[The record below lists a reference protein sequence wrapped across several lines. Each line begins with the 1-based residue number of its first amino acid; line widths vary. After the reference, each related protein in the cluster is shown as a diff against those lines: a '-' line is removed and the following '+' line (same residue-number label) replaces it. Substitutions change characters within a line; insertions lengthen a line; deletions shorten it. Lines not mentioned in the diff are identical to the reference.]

1 MISKEELQNNVQE
14 IEANIDKALKKAC
27 KSRNDLTL
35 VAVTK
40 IHPVELLKM
49 ALETGLTVLG
59 ESKVQEALNKQ
70 EEIGQSAEWHL
81 IGHLQ
86 TNKVK
91 HAVGKFSIIHSVDSL
106 KLANEIQKQCKKK
119 EIIQNILIQVN
130 ISKEDSKFGNTP
142 EETIALM
149 KEIALLPNLKIQ
161 GLMTIGLFTDDEEEI
176 RREFRLLKGL
186 FDKIKSMTI
195 PEVEMKYLSMGMTND
210 YEIAIEEG
218 SNMVRIGTA
227 LFGQRNY

>member
-149 KEIALLPNLKIQ
+149 KE
-161 GLMTIGLFTDDEEEI
+161 
-176 RREFRLLKGL
+176 
-186 FDKIKSMTI
+186 
-195 PEVEMKYLSMGMTND
+195 
-210 YEIAIEEG
+210 
-218 SNMVRIGTA
+218 
-227 LFGQRNY
+227 

>member
-91 HAVGKFSIIHSVDSL
+91 HAVGKFSIIHSVDSF

-119 EIIQNILIQVN
+119 EIIQSILIQVN